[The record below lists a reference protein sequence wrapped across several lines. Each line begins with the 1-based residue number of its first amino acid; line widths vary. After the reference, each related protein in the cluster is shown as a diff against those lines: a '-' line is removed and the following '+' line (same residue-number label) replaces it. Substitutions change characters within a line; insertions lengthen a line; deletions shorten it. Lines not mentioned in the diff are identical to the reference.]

1 MENPLEI
8 IGLRL
13 VRIEQLLED
22 LILGK
27 SNSKKGNKL
36 YFTKGK
42 IANWVLKI
50 KF

>member
-22 LILGK
+22 LIQGK
-27 SNSKKGNKL
+27 SI
-36 YFTKGK
+36 TK
-42 IANWVLKI
+42 INYTEILTVNELLEYLSI
-50 KF
+50 